1 VQNVCEEII
10 NTAMELY
17 KECDAKEEEVRVK
30 E

>member
-1 VQNVCEEII
+1 VCEEII